1 MSVLVYVKDNQAAPL
16 IIGSWST
23 VEEAC
28 KHANTILTS
37 GAFLEVIIVAEDDGK
52 SSPTTLPDHA

>member
-1 MSVLVYVKDNQAAPL
+1 MSVLVYVSEGRQTPF
-16 IIGSWST
+16 IIGVWST

-28 KHANTILTS
+28 VHAQTILSS

>member
-1 MSVLVYVKDNQAAPL
+1 MSVLVYVSEGRQTPF
-16 IIGSWST
+16 IIGVWST

-28 KHANTILTS
+28 HHAQTILSS

>member
-1 MSVLVYVKDNQAAPL
+1 MSILVYVSEGRQTPF
-16 IIGSWST
+16 IIGVWST
-23 VEEAC
+23 VAEAC
-28 KHANTILTS
+28 VHAQTILSS